1 MWALRQPQAG
11 TLRRDRAAGPRSHG
25 QDGPRSARSHRSSN
39 NYEHSKALEVIENY
53 FWQFCDDYIELVK
66 NRAYGTADS
75 TGHVP
80 SEKAVKSARTAL
92 GLGLDAFA
100 RLLAPYLPYATEEVW
115 SWMHEGEG
123 SVHHAAWPK
132 AETYDAAAAAVSPE
146 LLTHAGEALAALR
159 GIKSKAKVSMKTPI
173 LSVQLGVPMKRAN
186 PSKAHWAISPRP
198 VAWSDASPSWERP
211 PH

>member
-1 MWALRQPQAG
+1 M
-11 TLRRDRAAGPRSHG
+11 
-25 QDGPRSARSHRSSN
+25 
-39 NYEHSKALEVIENY
+39 
-53 FWQFCDDYIELVK
+53 
-66 NRAYGTADS
+66 
-75 TGHVP
+75 
-80 SEKAVKSARTAL
+80 
-92 GLGLDAFA
+92 DAFA

-115 SWMHEGEG
+115 SWMHE
-123 SVHHAAWPK
+123 AK
-132 AETYDAAAAAVSPE
+132 APCTTPHGRRLKRTMRPQQPSSPE

-186 PSKAHWAISPRP
+186 PSKAHWAISPKP